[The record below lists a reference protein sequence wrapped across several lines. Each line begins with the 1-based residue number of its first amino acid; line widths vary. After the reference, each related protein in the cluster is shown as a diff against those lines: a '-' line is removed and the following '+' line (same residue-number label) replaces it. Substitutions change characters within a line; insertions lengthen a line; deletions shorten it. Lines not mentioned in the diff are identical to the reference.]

1 MKIKLSDYILEQ
13 SISDASVND
22 IEFERIVAELNVAMA
37 IVESCVKAY
46 NMRVYQEEAA
56 PPPSMPK
63 YEDVKPIEQAVE
75 DAMPEGWLRRGG
87 KNSNVVYPE
96 DSSPY
101 VTGGYANSNDN
112 RIGYF
117 DWNGGSYAIS
127 FEKSNKSGQD
137 YVKIFRFEHGQG
149 QNHYQVEAQTKMPI
163 KKGEQAED
171 IAKRAVRQL
180 ERVSVHP
187 DNYSLG
193 DYPSMDDITPMS
205 DVKLATT
212 FLSVLIG
219 LIGLVSAILALMTM
233 QGVSAIITYEI
244 TELSY
249 KKKKALYIKS
259 INAIK
264 TFFETVGESINT
276 NPEVQ
281 GHYDILVRSYI
292 EHMRQILQICNAPVN
307 VNPSG
312 FTAID
317 KRRQLVRDEVAD
329 DFRKLLNS
337 EESQQVRALFKKY
350 CPDGKHIDPS
360 IKQQLEQSLSHFPE
374 QDLQQMITATKPVQQ
389 AMQKLAGEVKMEF
402 RKPTPQSIQNPT
414 SAQISTPAPTQTQS
428 SQPQQSQQPQPPQQ
442 QTGQVAQ
449 M

>member
-13 SISDASVND
+13 SISDASVDD
-22 IEFERIVAELNVAMA
+22 IEFERIIAELNVAMA
-37 IVESCVKAY
+37 VAESYVKEY

-75 DAMPEGWLRRGG
+75 DAMPEGWLSGG
-87 KNSNVVYPE
+87 GRNSNVVYP
-96 DSSPY
+96 DNSSPY
-101 VTGGYANSNDN
+101 VAGGYANRNDSN
-112 RIGYF
+112 IGYF

-127 FEKSNKSGQD
+127 FAKSNSSGQD
-137 YVKIFRFEHGQG
+137 YVKIFRFENGQG
-149 QNHYQVEAQTKMPI
+149 QNHFQPEAQTKMPI

-187 DNYSLG
+187 DKCSLG
-193 DYPSMDDITPMS
+193 DYPSMGDITPIS
-205 DVKLATT
+205 GAKLATT
-212 FLSVLIG
+212 LCSVIIG
-219 LIGLVSAILALMTM
+219 LIGLISVILALITV
-233 QGVSAIITYEI
+233 QAVSDMITYEI
-244 TELSY
+244 TESSY

-259 INAIK
+259 LNAIK

-281 GHYDILVRSYI
+281 GHYDVLMRSYI

-317 KRRQLVRDEVAD
+317 KRRQLVRDEVAA
-329 DFRKLLNS
+329 DFQKLLNS

-350 CPDGKHIDPS
+350 CPNGKNVDS
-360 IKQQLEQSLSHFPE
+360 GVKQQLEQSLSRLPE

-389 AMQKLAGEVKMEF
+389 AMQKLAGEVKVEF
-402 RKPTPQSIQNPT
+402 RKPTPQSIPNPT
-414 SAQISTPAPTQTQS
+414 STQM
-428 SQPQQSQQPQPPQQ
+428 QPVQPPQQ
-442 QTGQVAQ
+442 QQGAQLAQ
-449 M
+449 MQ